1 MMGTEFSNPN
11 AFTISSDP
19 PKTPK
24 PKLKQKKKQGI
35 RSKTQPKRKNE
46 KNKI

>member
-1 MMGTEFSNPN
+1 MGTEFSSLN

-24 PKLKQKKKQGI
+24 AKFKHK
-35 RSKTQPKRKNE
+35 
-46 KNKI
+46 KNKAKQQKP

>member
-11 AFTISSDP
+11 AFIISSDP

-24 PKLKQKKKQGI
+24 AKFKQKKKQGI
-35 RSKTQPKRKNE
+35 RSKTQPKHKND